1 MDAHIA
7 ERYKAAM
14 AHHGLD
20 AMVAYSKENVAYGAG
35 YTVPSQ
41 LLSIRNRQ
49 FAVACNRD
57 GKAAMLLTANELLE
71 AQNRSTLKD
80 LRPYDEFA
88 DDPMAVL
95 AGILKDLGVAEG
107 TIGLEMDAIPADR
120 WEALKKQ
127 LPRARWEHGAEAF
140 HYARMV
146 KTPAEQDLLRK
157 AARIADMAQA
167 EAHAQVR
174 AGMTE
179 QDLYRLIVDR
189 ALAHG
194 AESILMVQVAAAE
207 RSTYSNPTPSARK
220 LNRGEIVK
228 IDVFVTVGGYLSDTG
243 RAIVIGES
251 SPQQRDIWAKMQ
263 ETLAAI
269 HAAIRPGARTSDL
282 WRVFV
287 DTFKKHGMAPV
298 IRFLGHGLGLSLHEE
313 PFIAAHTDMVLEAG
327 MVFAIEPV
335 YKTADG
341 MGYHLEDNVI
351 VTTTGVENLTSRF
364 GSELIVL
371 G

>member
-1 MDAHIA
+1 MDGHITA
-7 ERYKAAM
+7 RQRAAM
-14 AHHGLD
+14 ARYDLD
-20 AMVAYSKENVAYGAG
+20 ALVAYSKENVAYGAG

-49 FAVACNRD
+49 FSVACNRD
-57 GKAAMLLTANELLE
+57 GRAAMLLSANELME
-71 AQNRSTLKD
+71 AQARSTLKD

-88 DDPMAVL
+88 DDPMGVL

-107 TIGLEMDAIPADR
+107 RIGLEMDAIPADR
-120 WEALKKQ
+120 WEALKKL

-140 HYARMV
+140 HFARMV
-146 KTPAEQDLLRK
+146 KTPAELDRLRK
-157 AARIADMAQA
+157 AARAADMAQA

-174 AGMTE
+174 EGMTE
-179 QDLYRLIVDR
+179 QDLYRLLTDR

-194 AESILMVQVAAAE
+194 AEGILMIQVAAAE
-207 RSTYSNPTPSARK
+207 RSTYSNPTPSDRRLK
-220 LNRGEIVK
+220 RGEIVK

-243 RAIVIGES
+243 RAIVIGEAS
-251 SPQQRDIWAKMQ
+251 ALQRQIWARMQ

-269 HAAIRPGARTSDL
+269 HATIRPGARTSDL

-287 DTFKKHGMAPV
+287 EVFKKHGMAPV

-313 PFIAAHTDMVLEAG
+313 PFIAAHTDTVLEAG
-327 MVFAIEPV
+327 VVFAIEPV
-335 YKTADG
+335 YKTGDG

-351 VTTTGVENLTSRF
+351 VTSTGVENMTSRF
-364 GSELIVL
+364 GPDLIVV